1 MRQLPRH
8 SCHLRLQA
16 HASREDVHSLIPI
29 CQRYG
34 LRTAQPGTGDEMR
47 VSTLDPSQKAQ
58 ITAIACLFLASS
70 FSRLSSLRAWKRVR
84 RSDREREAGDV
95 RRRRETDRQTLVTAT
110 RQPRAQVPPPAPRE
124 LQRAREAVC
133 AQELSRRPCPGEGPE
148 PPAPPDGRAHLR
160 PVPVRCDGGGGLLTA
175 LLVLQLPQDFPGLR
189 CRISQKNTELANNGS
204 HGDLGE
210 K

>member
-95 RRRRETDRQTLVTAT
+95 RRRRETDRLTPVTAT
-110 RQPRAQVPPPAPRE
+110 RQPRAHRASFRERGRQCVLRSSADGPA
-124 LQRAREAVC
+124 
-133 AQELSRRPCPGEGPE
+133 PGEGPE
-148 PPAPPDGRAHLR
+148 PPAPPGGRAHLR
-160 PVPVRCDGGGGLLTA
+160 PVPVRRDGGGGLLTA

-189 CRISQKNTELANNGS
+189 CRIRQKNTELANNGS
-204 HGDLGE
+204 HGDLRE